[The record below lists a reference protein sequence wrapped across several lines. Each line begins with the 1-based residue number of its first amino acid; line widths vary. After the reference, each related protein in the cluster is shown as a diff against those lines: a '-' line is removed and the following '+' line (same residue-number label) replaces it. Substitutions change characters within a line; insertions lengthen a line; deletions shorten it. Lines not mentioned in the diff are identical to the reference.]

1 MTRCIARTPALLP
14 APVATRSATFARDE
28 EGAAPPAGES
38 VAAAT
43 VAS

>member
-1 MTRCIARTPALLP
+1 MNRCIARTPALLP
-14 APVATRSATFARDE
+14 APVATGSATFARDE
-28 EGAAPPAGES
+28 EGDAPHAEEA